1 VLILTP
7 LPAGL
12 IEALLA
18 EDVPHGDLT
27 TMSLGIGAEPGQARF
42 TARAPMVVA
51 GVEEAARILQAA
63 GAAIGMALPSG
74 TAVTANETL
83 LTASGPAGA
92 LLSGWKV
99 AQTLMEWASGI
110 ASATRDIVQAA
121 QAARPD
127 IRVACT
133 RKAAPLSRPLAVRA
147 VLAGGGTMHRLGLS
161 ETILLFPEHR
171 AFLPDGMGHAVARLR
186 AEAPERKIVVEVTEA
201 NAALHAA
208 MAGADVLQLEKFTP
222 AALRDVRSMLNRMAG
237 PRPRM
242 AGPRPLLAAAG
253 GITAANAA
261 AYAEAGADVL
271 VTSSPY
277 AAPPRDVAVTIGRG
291 TAESTSF

>member
-1 VLILTP
+1 
-7 LPAGL
+7 
-12 IEALLA
+12 
-18 EDVPHGDLT
+18 
-27 TMSLGIGAEPGQARF
+27 
-42 TARAPMVVA
+42 
-51 GVEEAARILQAA
+51 
-63 GAAIGMALPSG
+63 
-74 TAVTANETL
+74 
-83 LTASGPAGA
+83 
-92 LLSGWKV
+92 
-99 AQTLMEWASGI
+99 
-110 ASATRDIVQAA
+110 
-121 QAARPD
+121 
-127 IRVACT
+127 
-133 RKAAPLSRPLAVRA
+133 
-147 VLAGGGTMHRLGLS
+147 MHRLGLS

-201 NAALHAA
+201 NAALDAA

-222 AALRDVRSMLNRMAG
+222 AALRDVRSMLD
-237 PRPRM
+237 RM